1 MKVAASTTA
10 QQQAAKVNKRPQLAL
25 DTAFKHSSSG
35 VQVYVERPGYGDKS
49 VDGSHIKVHYEG
61 WLAEDYKMF
70 DSSRTKRRPFEFDLG
85 KGSVIAG
92 WDESLKGV
100 REGTK
105 LQIIVPAKLA
115 YGRQGFSSMG
125 IPPNADLIFKI
136 EVIKIT

>member
-1 MKVAASTTA
+1 MKVAASATT
-10 QQQAAKVNKRPQLAL
+10 QQQATKVNKRPKLAL
-25 DTAFKHSSSG
+25 DAAFSHSSSG
-35 VQVYVERPGYGDKS
+35 LQVYVERPGNGKKS
-49 VDGSHIKVHYEG
+49 EDGSHIKAHYEG

-70 DSSRTKRRPFEFDLG
+70 DSSRAKHRPFEFDLG

-92 WDESLKGV
+92 WDEALKGV

-115 YGRQGFSSMG
+115 YGRQGVSSMG

-136 EVIKIT
+136 EVIKVT

>member
-1 MKVAASTTA
+1 
-10 QQQAAKVNKRPQLAL
+10 
-25 DTAFKHSSSG
+25 
-35 VQVYVERPGYGDKS
+35 
-49 VDGSHIKVHYEG
+49 
-61 WLAEDYKMF
+61 MF

-85 KGSVIAG
+85 KGNVITG
-92 WDESLKGV
+92 WDEALKGV

-115 YGRQGFSSMG
+115 YGRQGVSSMG